1 MVMYQCEICS
11 FSTKDK
17 SKFSRHC
24 NRKFTCVP
32 QNDLL
37 ENQSDDGC
45 SKNGRNR
52 RNFKSISGIYGRCSA
67 EKSPQK
73 GLLGISSEN
82 DELKKKSI
90 PENISIQN
98 FEKDKIFKKKTETE
112 KSENPDTSTKKTYEC
127 SMCGKIFSQNG
138 HMHRHER
145 KCIMKLDLAIANK
158 INKSINNK
166 MDEFQNNIADKVTFN
181 QSITNNN
188 TINITINAYGKEDLS
203 FLPSS
208 RLFELLHGLNISI
221 IPKLIKDI
229 HCNPKHPENM
239 NLFKPNKK
247 DEYLM
252 VYNGERWKL
261 DQSKKVIDQLIFD
274 KLYFIDNRIEEIPH
288 NIQGDL
294 SIKSNLGDKL
304 SKVQDALD
312 DDDEK
317 RKVGEQIVVD
327 LYNNKDYIDCKLIQ

>member
-1 MVMYQCEICS
+1 
-11 FSTKDK
+11 
-17 SKFSRHC
+17 
-24 NRKFTCVP
+24 
-32 QNDLL
+32 
-37 ENQSDDGC
+37 
-45 SKNGRNR
+45 
-52 RNFKSISGIYGRCSA
+52 
-67 EKSPQK
+67 
-73 GLLGISSEN
+73 
-82 DELKKKSI
+82 
-90 PENISIQN
+90 
-98 FEKDKIFKKKTETE
+98 
-112 KSENPDTSTKKTYEC
+112 
-127 SMCGKIFSQNG
+127 
-138 HMHRHER
+138 
-145 KCIMKLDLAIANK
+145 
-158 INKSINNK
+158 
-166 MDEFQNNIADKVTFN
+166 
-181 QSITNNN
+181 
-188 TINITINAYGKEDLS
+188 
-203 FLPSS
+203 
-208 RLFELLHGLNISI
+208 
-221 IPKLIKDI
+221 
-229 HCNPKHPENM
+229 M